1 MINEHHL
8 SFIFKDSGIMT
19 EKANAKAKE
28 KNAKRKKS
36 EITVPNLIFIDFIS
50 ILFSLMPSVFA
61 LSITGLFIYHGYAT
75 TWVVL
80 PLAPF
85 VLFFTFIAIIFLIR
99 ICLPRLKPGRYK
111 RELNKMMVAWFCHF
125 ALSRAAKIIG
135 LIYLLQS
142 FNILK
147 FLYWRA
153 LGANVS
159 FKIMNSFDIDFVDC
173 PLISIGKNVTL
184 GSEVT
189 ISCHSDVGS
198 LVLLA
203 PVIIEDDVFIGMA
216 TNIGPAT
223 TIKKGAWIGY
233 GNTFVNQT
241 VEEYT
246 KLGNVRPTAE

>member
-1 MINEHHL
+1 M
-8 SFIFKDSGIMT
+8 K
-19 EKANAKAKE
+19 EKANIKAKE
-28 KNAKRKKS
+28 KNAKRKKT
-36 EITVPNLIFIDFIS
+36 EMTVSTLILIDVIS
-50 ILFSLMPSVFA
+50 VIFSLMPGVFA

-75 TWVVL
+75 TWLVL

-85 VLFFTFIAIIFLIR
+85 VLFFLFIAVVFLIR
-99 ICLPRLKPGRYK
+99 ICLPKLKPGRYK
-111 RELNKMMVAWFCHF
+111 RELSKMMIAWFCHF
-125 ALSRAAKIIG
+125 ALARSAKIMGFIF
-135 LIYLLQS
+135 ILQS
-142 FNILK
+142 FNVFK

-153 LGANVS
+153 LGAKIS
-159 FKIMNSFDIDFVDC
+159 FKVMNSFDIDFVDC

-216 TNIGPAT
+216 TNIGPGT

-233 GNTFVNQT
+233 GNSFVNQT

-246 KLGNVRPTAE
+246 KLGNVRPTADDAN